1 MERAD
6 SFCSLPR
13 ACAEV
18 TCPKI
23 FVSLGTTT
31 FPLLVFMS
39 CVTVAT
45 TSSPVFAFLASTVFC
60 NCTGI
65 TLPGAILSGLLA
77 GVVGCAAAD
86 AGCPAGVDGCGWDP
100 GSPPE
105 AGGVFCAIEGAHSK
119 TPRKNAVIAFL
130 TVHLLLWFSRF
141 LDGRATTGKLIQGVD
156 AVLLR

>member
-23 FVSLGTTT
+23 FVSLGRTT

-77 GVVGCAAAD
+77 GVAGCVAAD
-86 AGCPAGVDGCGWDP
+86 AGCPVGVDGCGWDP
-100 GSPPE
+100 GSLPE
-105 AGGVFCAIEGAHSK
+105 AGGVVFGH
-119 TPRKNAVIAFL
+119 RG
-130 TVHLLLWFSRF
+130 
-141 LDGRATTGKLIQGVD
+141 GRPISPHEAALNRCVSW
-156 AVLLR
+156 R